1 MVLCLT
7 FYSKK
12 MKLLLKETPI
22 ILHIE
27 TATNICSIALS
38 KGSELI
44 SLKEE
49 SKGFS
54 HAEKMIPFID
64 QLLKESAVSS
74 NDLDAIAVSI
84 GPGSY
89 TGLRIGASTTKGLCY
104 ALDIPAISVSTLL
117 SIAEGAK
124 NDLSYHE
131 KEIWFAPMIDAR
143 RMEVYTALF
152 NAEGVLLNDI
162 HAEIIDNES
171 FKDILE
177 IQKVIFCGNGMPKS
191 KEILSQY
198 PHASFSEAPLSAKNM
213 IIPALEK
220 YKNAHFEDVA
230 YFEPFYLKEY
240 IPGKSTVKGLRA

>member
-1 MVLCLT
+1 MNHT
-7 FYSKK
+7 
-12 MKLLLKETPI
+12 LKENPI

-27 TATNICSIALS
+27 TATEICSIALS
-38 KGSELI
+38 KGSDLI
-44 SLKEE
+44 ALKEE
-49 SKGFS
+49 TKGFS

-64 QLLKESAVSS
+64 QLLKGAHVSPS
-74 NDLDAIAVSI
+74 ELDAIAVSI

-89 TGLRIGASTTKGLCY
+89 TGLRIGASTAKGLCY

-124 NDLSYHE
+124 REHLNLE
-131 KEIWFAPMIDAR
+131 KEVWFAPMIDAR

-152 NAEGVLLNDI
+152 NIDGVLLNDI

-171 FKDILE
+171 FRDILE
-177 IQKVIFCGNGMPKS
+177 IQKIIFCGNGMPKS

-198 PHASFSEAPLSAKNM
+198 ALASFSETTLSAKNM

-220 YKNAHFEDVA
+220 YKKAQFEDVA